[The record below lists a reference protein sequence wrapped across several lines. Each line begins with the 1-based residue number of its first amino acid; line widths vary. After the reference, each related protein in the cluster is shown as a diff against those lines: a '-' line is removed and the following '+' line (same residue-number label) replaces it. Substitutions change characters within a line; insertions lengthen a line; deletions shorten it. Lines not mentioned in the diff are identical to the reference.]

1 MSKRQFAHF
10 VAPTSEMVEKCAA
23 RVGVQL
29 DGEDARLLPDW
40 IGDAMAALE
49 KLEDVEESSVP
60 IDHTHRDPGK
70 MPGEGEDPHNAFVR
84 FCDVRGAGEG
94 SLKGKRLAVKD
105 CIAVAGVPQSEGGG
119 RRPYFVPT
127 EDAVVI
133 ERVLRAGATIVGKTN
148 MEDMAVG
155 SGEGSYFGAA
165 RNPLDPSASTGGS
178 SSGSAAAVASG
189 MVDMALGVD
198 QAGSIRIPAAWCGL
212 VGMKATHG
220 LVPSYGLTYMDHTLD
235 HIGPI
240 TTNVE
245 DNAQLLEVIAGEDWR
260 DPQWLRGEPRASEY
274 LSARGRGL
282 EGTRVGFIR
291 ESVSPE
297 LVEAEVLAAFR
308 RSLQGMS
315 DAGAIVQEVSVSLW
329 PLSLPIFSAVVAHG
343 LYGMWL
349 SNGLGFGHLG
359 RVDVDAVAASARRS
373 TTFSHHLPP
382 RVLVR
387 LILAQYL
394 NEVEWGVPLA
404 KAHNLR
410 LRLRHEIDSLFTD
423 VDLLVTPTVPT
434 VAFPLLEGMGER
446 ADRMTRG
453 GTELLNTCPL
463 DLSGHPALSVPCGV
477 GRGDLPVGIQ
487 IIGPRF
493 GELAAYG
500 LGFALEEELAQR

>member
-10 VAPTSEMVEKCAA
+10 VPPTSEMVEKCAA

-60 IDHTHRDPGK
+60 LEFTHRDPGM
-70 MPGEGEDPHNAFVR
+70 MPRVGEDPHNAFVR

-133 ERVLRAGATIVGKTN
+133 ERALRAGATIVGKTN

-165 RNPLDPSASTGGS
+165 RNPLDPSVSTGGS

-282 EGTRVGFIR
+282 E
-291 ESVSPE
+291 
-297 LVEAEVLAAFR
+297 
-308 RSLQGMS
+308 
-315 DAGAIVQEVSVSLW
+315 
-329 PLSLPIFSAVVAHG
+329 
-343 LYGMWL
+343 
-349 SNGLGFGHLG
+349 
-359 RVDVDAVAASARRS
+359 
-373 TTFSHHLPP
+373 
-382 RVLVR
+382 
-387 LILAQYL
+387 
-394 NEVEWGVPLA
+394 
-404 KAHNLR
+404 
-410 LRLRHEIDSLFTD
+410 
-423 VDLLVTPTVPT
+423 
-434 VAFPLLEGMGER
+434 
-446 ADRMTRG
+446 
-453 GTELLNTCPL
+453 
-463 DLSGHPALSVPCGV
+463 
-477 GRGDLPVGIQ
+477 
-487 IIGPRF
+487 
-493 GELAAYG
+493 
-500 LGFALEEELAQR
+500 